1 MAIPNYVRFIDPLLR
16 VLVAR
21 PEGGTPAEAYEA
33 AASAVGL
40 SADDKAQLLPS
51 GKQAVYKNRIGWAN
65 DRLKRAGCAVSP
77 RRGLWQVTSSGREL
91 AARYPVALPEEELQ
105 RLSDAEGEPGDPG
118 PGEGP
123 PTLVPEVRVASPQER
138 LDFAKK
144 ELYDSAARDLLDEL
158 MRRDPGVFERVV
170 LELLYKMG
178 YGQSRDAVIHTGRSN
193 DGGIDGVVS
202 LDRLGLENVY
212 VQAKR
217 YNHGNSVGAPKVR
230 ELIGSL
236 STHGATKGVLITTST
251 FTEEAKRTAAGA
263 RTAHIALV
271 DGERLS
277 ALLIEHE
284 IGVSHEIVKIPRIDS
299 DFFDAI

>member
-1 MAIPNYVRFIDPLLR
+1 MPVPNYERFISPLLQ
-16 VLVAR
+16 LLAAR
-21 PEGGTPAEAYEA
+21 PEGVTASEAHEA
-33 AASAVGL
+33 AAAALGL
-40 SADDKAQLLPS
+40 TVEDRRELLPS
-51 GKQAVYKNRIGWAN
+51 GRQAIYKNRIGWAH
-65 DRLKRAGCAVSP
+65 DRLKRGGCSTSP
-77 RRGLWQVTSSGREL
+77 RRGHWQITAAGREL
-91 AARYPVALPEEELQ
+91 AARYPKGLPDEELR
-105 RLSDAEGEPGDPG
+105 RLAEVDADSRATPDDEPPS
-118 PGEGP
+118 
-123 PTLVPEVRVASPQER
+123 TAEVRVAGPQER
-138 LDFAKK
+138 LDFARK
-144 ELYDSAARDLLDEL
+144 ELYDSAARELLDEI
-158 MRRDPGVFERVV
+158 MRRDPSVFERVV

-217 YNHGNSVGAPKVR
+217 YNASNTVGAPKVR

-271 DGERLS
+271 DGDRLA

-284 IGVSHEIVKIPRIDS
+284 LGVSHETVKIPKLDI
-299 DFFDAI
+299 DFFDAL

>member
-1 MAIPNYVRFIDPLLR
+1 MAIPNYERFIDPLLR
-16 VLVAR
+16 FLSSR
-21 PEGGTPAEAYEA
+21 PDGVTPGEAYEA
-33 AASAVGL
+33 AAAALGL
-40 SADDKAQLLPS
+40 SEEDRKLLLPS
-51 GKQAVYKNRIGWAN
+51 GKQAVYKNRIGWAH
-65 DRLKRAGCAVSP
+65 DRLKRAGCSTCP
-77 RRGLWQVTSSGREL
+77 RRGVWQISPEGRTITERFPKGLPDEEVRRIAEADTEL
-91 AARYPVALPEEELQ
+91 
-105 RLSDAEGEPGDPG
+105 ST
-118 PGEGP
+118 P
-123 PTLVPEVRVASPQER
+123 PTGGRIATAPAETRVASPQER

-158 MRRDPGVFERVV
+158 MRRDPSVFERVV

-178 YGQSRDAVIHTGRSN
+178 YGQSRDAVIHTGRSS

-217 YNHGNSVGAPKVR
+217 YGVGNSVGAPKVR

-251 FTEEAKRTAAGA
+251 FTEEARRTASGA

-271 DGERLS
+271 DGDRLAS
-277 ALLIEHE
+277 LLIEHE
-284 IGVSHEIVKIPRIDS
+284 IGVSHEIVKIPKLDS

>member
-1 MAIPNYVRFIDPLLR
+1 MPIPTYEQFLPHLLGF
-16 VLVAR
+16 LAAH
-21 PEGGTPAEAYEA
+21 PEGVTTAEAHE
-33 AASAVGL
+33 ASAVALGL
-40 SADDKAQLLPS
+40 TAEDRRTLLPS
-51 GKQAVYKNRIGWAN
+51 GRQVIFKNRIGWAH
-65 DRLKRAGCAVSP
+65 DRLKRAGLSTSP
-77 RRGLWQVTSSGREL
+77 RRGVWQITPKGQAL
-91 AARYPVALPEEELQ
+91 AARFPAGLPDEEVR
-105 RLSDAEGEPGDPG
+105 RLADVEPDSKATPGDSVL
-118 PGEGP
+118 EGP
-123 PTLVPEVRVASPQER
+123 QAEARVASPQER

-144 ELYDSAARDLLDEL
+144 ELYESAARDLLAEL
-158 MRRDPGVFERVV
+158 MRREPSVFERVV

-217 YNHGNSVGAPKVR
+217 YGVGNTVGAPKVR

-251 FTEEAKRTAAGA
+251 FTEEARRTAAGA

-271 DGERLS
+271 DGERL
-277 ALLIEHE
+277 AGLLIEHE
-284 IGVSHEIVKIPRIDS
+284 IGVSHEIVKIPKMDS

>member
-1 MAIPNYVRFIDPLLR
+1 MPIPNYERFIDPLLR
-16 VLVAR
+16 FLAVHPDGVTTGDAH
-21 PEGGTPAEAYEA
+21 EA
-33 AASAVGL
+33 AANALGL
-40 SADDKAQLLPS
+40 SVEDRKMLLPS
-51 GKQAVYKNRIGWAN
+51 GKQVVYKNRIGWAH
-65 DRLKRAGCAVSP
+65 DRLKRAGCSISP
-77 RRGLWQVTSSGREL
+77 RRGVWQITPTG
-91 AARYPVALPEEELQ
+91 VALAERFPNGLPDEEL
-105 RLSDAEGEPGDPG
+105 RGLSEVDVDSKASPGDGAAPA
-118 PGEGP
+118 P
-123 PTLVPEVRVASPQER
+123 PVEARVAGPQER

-158 MRRDPGVFERVV
+158 MRRDPSVFERVV

-217 YNHGNSVGAPKVR
+217 YGVGNSVGAPKVR

-251 FTEEAKRTAAGA
+251 FTEDARRTAAGA

-271 DGERLS
+271 DGERL
-277 ALLIEHE
+277 AGLLIEHE
-284 IGVSHEIVKIPRIDS
+284 IGVSHEIVKIPKMDS

>member
-1 MAIPNYVRFIDPLLR
+1 MSVPNYERFISPLLQI
-16 VLVAR
+16 LAAR
-21 PEGGTPAEAYEA
+21 PGGLTSTDAYEA
-33 AASAVGL
+33 AATALGL
-40 SADDKAQLLPS
+40 TPADRQEMLPS
-51 GKQAVYKNRIGWAN
+51 GRQAIYKNRIGWAH
-65 DRLKRAGCAVSP
+65 DRLKRGGYSTSP
-77 RRGLWQVTSSGREL
+77 RRGLWQITSAGRDL
-91 AARYPVALPEEELQ
+91 ATRYPKGLP
-105 RLSDAEGEPGDPG
+105 DAEIGRLAEVDADSRAEPD
-118 PGEGP
+118 EEP
-123 PTLVPEVRVASPQER
+123 PPPAEVRVAGPQER
-138 LDFAKK
+138 LDFARK
-144 ELYDSAARDLLDEL
+144 ELYESAARELLDEL

-217 YNHGNSVGAPKVR
+217 YNANNVVGAPKVR

-271 DGERLS
+271 DGERLA

-284 IGVSHEIVKIPRIDS
+284 LGVSHETVKIPKLDI
-299 DFFDAI
+299 DFFDAL